1 MTIQGNT
8 STASSTSGASTSER
22 VPKQT
27 LGQDDFLK
35 LLTVQ
40 LSKQDPLKPMD
51 DTAFMGQMAQF
62 TALEQSSQMSR
73 EMTALRGDVARQSS
87 YNLIGREVAVDTA
100 KGEVTGL
107 VESVTQ
113 TAAGAKISIA
123 GQLYPFSSV
132 TRVAAA
138 TPAQP
143 QS

>member
-1 MTIQGNT
+1 LSQLLVL
-8 STASSTSGASTSER
+8 TANQDLCTVNCLLKKLALLACNE
-22 VPKQT
+22 PKRP
-27 LGQDDFLK
+27 
-35 LLTVQ
+35 
-40 LSKQDPLKPMD
+40 PLPPRSPR
-51 DTAFMGQMAQF
+51 
-62 TALEQSSQMSR
+62 LR
-73 EMTALRGDVARQSS
+73 LRGDVARQSS

>member
-8 STASSTSGASTSER
+8 TTAAGSTASTADR
-22 VPKQT
+22 IPKQT

-73 EMTALRGDVARQSS
+73 EMTALRGDLARQAS
-87 YNLIGREVAVDTA
+87 YNLIGREVVVETA
-100 KGEVTGL
+100 DGEITGL
-107 VESVTQ
+107 VESVSQ
-113 TAAGAKISIA
+113 TSAGAKISIA
-123 GQLYPFSSV
+123 GQLYPSSSV